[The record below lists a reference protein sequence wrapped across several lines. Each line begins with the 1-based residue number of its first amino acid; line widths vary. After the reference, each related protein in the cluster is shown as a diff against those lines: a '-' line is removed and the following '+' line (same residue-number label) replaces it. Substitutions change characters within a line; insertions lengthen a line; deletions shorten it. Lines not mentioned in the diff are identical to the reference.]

1 MCVSAEQGPRVP
13 DILGDGFVLHTV
25 VHHGVRLHPDIFRG
39 QGEGAA
45 GHTEAAVQAE
55 KGRGQGGGQG
65 GEGVFGRGAQP
76 VGRVADDELHHARAT
91 APGRDRHVGWRGGGA
106 RGRLPFAAGHA
117 DEHHAAGDRVRLR
130 ERREHQRR
138 EQGRRQGHAQGV
150 HHAGQPPADGQRRP
164 GPRRPVPGVQR
175 GRGRGHGQRA
185 GAVVVRLGQRAEV
198 RRRQAGQGAA
208 VQAHIRRRPQV
219 GQGGRV
225 GQGQAGHTGHRQ
237 GVHDEPGR
245 GGARAVPRGG
255 GRRVG
260 RGRVPV
266 QAQAAGPG
274 AREAAD
280 RAQKGETG
288 HAHIGPHHGLVHRV
302 LAAVLLHVHTV
313 ATVPRVLHTA
323 AGVHHS
329 LLAGLHELG
338 HQPGHLH
345 DLQQGL
351 SAQLPACSVQM
362 IKGARHRHHGRHRS
376 SPFAADNAAATG
388 LASRTNNETTTTF
401 RSHRRL
407 S

>member
-1 MCVSAEQGPRVP
+1 MFCLPCVSAEQGPRIS
-13 DILGDGFVLHTV
+13 DILRHGIVLHTI
-25 VHHGVRLHPDIFRG
+25 VHHGVRVHPDIFRG
-39 QGEGAA
+39 QGAGAA
-45 GHTEAAVQAE
+45 GHTEAADQAE
-55 KGRGQGGGQG
+55 EGRGQGGGQSGQG
-65 GEGVFGRGAQP
+65 GQGVGRGAQP
-76 VGRVADDELHHARAT
+76 VGRVADDELHHARA
-91 APGRDRHVGWRGGGA
+91 AAASGRDRHVGGGRRGGT
-106 RGRLPFAAGHA
+106 RGRIPFAARDAG
-117 DEHHAAGDRVRLR
+117 EHHAAGDRVRLR

-164 GPRRPVPGVQR
+164 GPRRRPLPGVQR

-198 RRRQAGQGAA
+198 RRGQAGQGAA
-208 VQAHIRRRPQV
+208 VQADIRRRPEV

-225 GQGQAGHTGHRQ
+225 GQGQARHTGHGQ

-245 GGARAVPRGG
+245 GGARAVVRRGR
-255 GRRVG
+255 GRGVGG

-288 HAHIGPHHGLVHRV
+288 HTHIGPDHGLVHRV

-345 DLQQGL
+345 DIQQGL
-351 SAQLPACSVQM
+351 PAQLPARLVQM
-362 IKGARHRHHGRHRS
+362 IICRRRCRRRNHGRH
-376 SPFAADNAAATG
+376 
-388 LASRTNNETTTTF
+388 
-401 RSHRRL
+401 
-407 S
+407 